1 MNEFNFNWNYR
12 IVNATTEN
20 GSDDWYALREVFY
33 DDLGKPIGHSA
44 PCVGSEDM
52 DSLRMVWQMM
62 QEAMENPPLQEE
74 DFVRKGDAA

>member
-20 GSDDWYALREVFY
+20 GGDDWYCLREVFY

-44 PCVGSEDM
+44 PCMGSEDM
-52 DSLRMVWQMM
+52 DSFRMVWQMM

-74 DFVRKGDAA
+74 DFVRKGDVA